1 MSSEDNS
8 ASRSYYSMLDFV
20 DQLKLQYEIEK
31 DFDFSILVEKTPI
44 KRKYTH
50 SCKVLAIMISGL
62 KTIPYNEIV
71 KKDLQYVE
79 VRDTTRRK
87 MGTRNTP
94 FFIDGNSQVQTYKN
108 NYIKF
113 NYRNASQK
121 DLALVAK
128 MRAKFNIPEP
138 QDDFIGKVMHLT
150 DDILLDDEIIDEKN
164 ENN

>member
-1 MSSEDNS
+1 MTETDS
-8 ASRSYYSMLDFV
+8 ASRSYYSMVDFV

-50 SCKVLAIMISGL
+50 SCKVLAIIILGL
-62 KTIPYNEIV
+62 KTITYKEIV
-71 KKDLQYVE
+71 KNDLQYVE
-79 VRDTTRRK
+79 VRDTVRRK
-87 MGTRNTP
+87 LGTRNTP
-94 FFIDGNSQVQTYKN
+94 FFIDGNSKVQTYNGN
-108 NYIKF
+108 NFIEF
-113 NYRNASQK
+113 NYRNASPK

-138 QDDFIGKVMHLT
+138 RDFKGKTIHLT